1 MGGGHYV
8 AYTCYEYQG
17 ARHWLYISDSFVERI
32 DERRVLQ
39 CEAYILFYKKM
50 ATGYL

>member
-17 ARHWLYISDSFVERI
+17 ERVWLYISDSFVERV
-32 DERRVLQ
+32 DEKRVLS
-39 CEAYILFYKKM
+39 CEAYILFYR
-50 ATGYL
+50 